1 MGTRLYLVRLGEIS
15 LKGLNRPFFE
25 KKLKN
30 NIKTKLRPYHNQ
42 VSKQKGRLYFEIDDE
57 CPREQCDLAFSTTFG
72 IVGYAEAVCCNKE
85 MDTIKDVVRSILKES
100 TFTNKGSFKVQT
112 KRADKK
118 FPLSSHEI
126 SCELADVVSESYPNL
141 EVSLKNPDH
150 ILYIELRNKT
160 YIYTTMKKGPNGL
173 PVSTAGK
180 GILLLSGGIDSPVAG
195 YRMASRGMKL
205 ECLYFHAYP
214 YTSDMA
220 LEKVKML
227 TSKIAPYCQ
236 GTRLHVVGF
245 TEQQLWIKSHCNI
258 DETTLMFRACM
269 MKVATKVANKH
280 NGSAL
285 VTGEALSQV
294 ASQTLDSMAFTN
306 STTDMLI
313 IRPLVGM
320 NKEEIMRTSVE
331 IDTYDTSILPY
342 EDCCVIFSPKH
353 PLTQPKIEVEN
364 QHYQD
369 MKIDEL
375 LDKAVEEMITYDFNA
390 NGIERIY
397 TEEEL
402 AAKKEAKKNKETIK

>member
-1 MGTRLYLVRLGEIS
+1 MGKRLYLVRLGEIS

-42 VSKQKGRLYFEIDDE
+42 VSKQKGRLFFEVDDN
-57 CPREQCDLAFSTTFG
+57 CPKEQCDLAFSTTFG
-72 IVGYAEAVCCNKE
+72 VVGYAEAIRCNKE
-85 MDTIKDVVRSILKES
+85 IDTIKDVVRNVLKDS
-100 TFTNKGSFKVQT
+100 TFTNEGSFKVQA
-112 KRADKK
+112 KRSDKK
-118 FPLSSHEI
+118 FPLSSHDL
-126 SCELADVVSESYPNL
+126 SCELADVVNEIYPDL
-141 EVSLKNPDH
+141 SVSLKHPDH
-150 ILYIELRNKT
+150 ILYIEVRNQT

-227 TSKIAPYCQ
+227 TSKIAPYLQ
-236 GTRLHVVGF
+236 GTRLHVVNF
-245 TEQQLWIKSHCNI
+245 TEQQLWIKSHCEI

-269 MKVATKVANKH
+269 MKVATKIANQYE
-280 NGSAL
+280 GSAL

-320 NKEEIMRTSVE
+320 NKEEIMKTAVD
-331 IDTYDTSILPY
+331 IDTYNTSILPY

-353 PLTQPKIEVEN
+353 PLTRPNVEVEN
-364 QHYQD
+364 QHYKE
-369 MKIDEL
+369 MGIDEL
-375 LDKAVEEMITYDFNA
+375 LDKAVEETVTYDFCA
-390 NGIERIY
+390 NGVEKIY
-397 TEEEL
+397 TAEEL
-402 AAKKEAKKNKETIK
+402 AAKKAKKAEEIK

>member
-1 MGTRLYLVRLGEIS
+1 
-15 LKGLNRPFFE
+15 
-25 KKLKN
+25 
-30 NIKTKLRPYHNQ
+30 
-42 VSKQKGRLYFEIDDE
+42 
-57 CPREQCDLAFSTTFG
+57 
-72 IVGYAEAVCCNKE
+72 
-85 MDTIKDVVRSILKES
+85 
-100 TFTNKGSFKVQT
+100 
-112 KRADKK
+112 
-118 FPLSSHEI
+118 
-126 SCELADVVSESYPNL
+126 
-141 EVSLKNPDH
+141 
-150 ILYIELRNKT
+150 
-160 YIYTTMKKGPNGL
+160 
-173 PVSTAGK
+173 
-180 GILLLSGGIDSPVAG
+180 
-195 YRMASRGMKL
+195 
-205 ECLYFHAYP
+205 
-214 YTSDMA
+214 MA

>member
-30 NIKTKLRPYHNQ
+30 NIKTKIRPYHNQ
-42 VSKQKGRLYFEIDDE
+42 VSKQKGRLFFEVDDA

-72 IVGYAEAVCCNKE
+72 VVGYAEAVRCNNE
-85 MDTIKDVVRSILKES
+85 MDTIKNVARKILKES

-118 FPLSSHEI
+118 FPLSSHAI
-126 SCELADVVSESYPNL
+126 SCELADVVSESYPDL
-141 EVSLKNPDH
+141 TVSLQKPNH
-150 ILYIELRNKT
+150 ILYIEIRKKT
-160 YIYTTMKKGPNGL
+160 YLYTTMKKGPNGL

-195 YRMASRGMKL
+195 YRMASRGLKL

-227 TSKIAPYCQ
+227 TSKIAPYLQ

-269 MKVATKVANKH
+269 MKVATKIANQH
-280 NGSAL
+280 EASAL

-353 PLTQPKIEVEN
+353 PLTCPNTEVET
-364 QHYQD
+364 QHYKN
-369 MKIDEL
+369 MGIDEL
-375 LDKAVEEMITYDFNA
+375 LDKAVAEAVTYDFSA
-390 NGIERIY
+390 KGLEKIF
-397 TEEEL
+397 TDEEFT
-402 AAKKEAKKNKETIK
+402 AKNKTNKIKETN

>member
-30 NIKTKLRPYHNQ
+30 NIKTKLRPYHNK
-42 VSKQKGRLYFEIDDE
+42 VSKQTGRLFFEVDDK
-57 CPREQCDLAFSTTFG
+57 CSREQCDLAFSTTFG
-72 IVGYAEAVCCNKE
+72 VVGYTEAVRVKKNMDDIKE
-85 MDTIKDVVRSILKES
+85 CVREVLKTS
-100 TFTNKGSFKVQT
+100 TFTNEGTFKVDT
-112 KRADKK
+112 RRADKK
-118 FPLSSHEI
+118 FPLSSYEV
-126 SCELADVVSESYPNL
+126 SCELADVVTESYPDL
-141 EVSLKNPDH
+141 GVSLKNPTH
-150 ILYIELRNKT
+150 TLYIEIRNSV
-160 YIYTTMKKGPNGL
+160 YIYTTMKGGPNGL

-180 GILLLSGGIDSPVAG
+180 GMLLLSGGIDSPVAG
-195 YRMASRGMKL
+195 YKMASRGMKL
-205 ECLYFHAYP
+205 ECIYFHAYP

-227 TSKIAPYCQ
+227 ASKISPYLQ

-269 MKVATKVANKH
+269 MKVATKIAHKNE
-280 NGSAL
+280 GTAL

-320 NKEEIMRTSVE
+320 NKEEIMKTAVN
-331 IDTYDTSILPY
+331 IDTYETSILPY

-353 PLTQPKIEVEN
+353 PLTRPDVATEN
-364 QHYQD
+364 AHYEE
-369 MKIDEL
+369 MGIDAL
-375 LDKAVEEMITYDFNA
+375 LDKAVNECVTYDFYA
-390 NGIERIY
+390 TGKERLY
-397 TEEEL
+397 SAEEKAE
-402 AAKKEAKKNKETIK
+402 KEAKKSL

>member
-15 LKGLNRPFFE
+15 LKGLNRSVFE

-30 NIKTKLRPYHNQ
+30 NIKSKLKPYHNM
-42 VSKQKGRLYFEIDDE
+42 VSKQKGRLFFEIDDQ
-57 CPREQCDLAFSTTFG
+57 CSREQCDLAFSTTFG
-72 IVGYAEAVCCNKE
+72 VVGYTEAVRVKKDLDKIKE
-85 MDTIKDVVRSILKES
+85 KVAEVLLSS
-100 TFTNKGSFKVQT
+100 TFSNEGSFKVET
-112 KRADKK
+112 KRADKL
-118 FPLSSHEI
+118 FPLTSYQL
-126 SCELADVVSESYPNL
+126 SCELADIVQEKFPDL
-141 EVSLKNPDH
+141 TVSLKKPTH
-150 ILYIELRNKT
+150 TLYIEIRNSA
-160 YIYTTMKKGPNGL
+160 YIYTTMKSGPNGL

-180 GILLLSGGIDSPVAG
+180 GMLLLSGGIDSPVAG

-205 ECLYFHAYP
+205 ECIYFHAYP

-227 TSKIAPYCQ
+227 ASKIAPYLQ

-245 TEQQLWIKSHCNI
+245 TEQQLWIKSHCNV

-269 MKVATKVANKH
+269 MKVATKLAHKH
-280 NGSAL
+280 NALAL

-320 NKEEIMRTSVE
+320 NKEEIMRTSME
-331 IDTYDTSILPY
+331 IDTYETSILPY

-353 PLTQPKIEVEN
+353 PLTRPNVEVEN
-364 QHYQD
+364 MHYRE
-369 MKIDEL
+369 MGIDDL
-375 LDKAVEEMITYDFNA
+375 LDKAVEETQSYDFYA
-390 NGIERIY
+390 NGFEKV
-397 TEEEL
+397 TTSEEVV
-402 AAKKEAKKNKETIK
+402 KEQK

>member
-1 MGTRLYLVRLGEIS
+1 MGTRLYLIRLGEIS

-30 NIKTKLRPYHNQ
+30 NIKTKLRPYHN
-42 VSKQKGRLYFEIDDE
+42 VVTKQKGRLYFEIDNE

-72 IVGYAEAVCCNKE
+72 IVGYAEAVRVNKD
-85 MDTIKDVVRSILKES
+85 MDTIKDTVRSLLKVS
-100 TFTNKGSFKVQT
+100 SFTNKGSFKVHA
-112 KRADKK
+112 KRSDKN
-118 FPLSSHEI
+118 FPLSSHQL
-126 SCELADVVSESYPNL
+126 SCELADVVHESFPDL
-141 EVSLKNPDH
+141 DVSLSDPDH
-150 ILYIELRNKT
+150 ILYIEIRNKA

-180 GILLLSGGIDSPVAG
+180 GMLLLSGGIDSPVAG

-205 ECLYFHAYP
+205 ECIYFHAYP
-214 YTSDMA
+214 YTSEMA

-227 TSKIAPYCQ
+227 TSKIAPYLQ

-245 TEQQLWIKSHCNI
+245 TEQQLWIKSHCNT

-269 MKVATKVANKH
+269 MKVATKLANIYD
-280 NGSAL
+280 GTAL

-320 NKEEIMRTSVE
+320 NKEEIMRTSEE
-331 IDTYDTSILPY
+331 IDTYNTSILPY

-353 PLTQPKIEVEN
+353 PLTRPDVEVEN
-364 QHYQD
+364 EHYRE
-369 MKIDEL
+369 MGIDAL
-375 LDKAVEEMITYDFNA
+375 LDKAVEETVTYDFFA
-390 NGIERIY
+390 NGKEKVIADAEI
-397 TEEEL
+397 
-402 AAKKEAKKNKETIK
+402 AAKKADDKEDTE